1 MVAGSR
7 NFRLRQTFAARVRE
21 ERKLWGLSQ
30 EGPAEKSG
38 LHRTYIGSVER
49 GERNVSIDNIERIA
63 KALDVKP
70 ADLLVGGGKGI
81 PIPTKKNSKIF
92 FRTYGNCRNSQSG
105 TASETFFRTM
115 EANCCR
121 SLLQP
126 A

>member
-21 ERKLWGLSQ
+21 ERKLQGLSQ
-30 EGPAEKSG
+30 EALAEKSG

-70 ADLLVGGGKGI
+70 ADLLVGGAK
-81 PIPTKKNSKIF
+81 
-92 FRTYGNCRNSQSG
+92 
-105 TASETFFRTM
+105 
-115 EANCCR
+115 
-121 SLLQP
+121 
-126 A
+126 